1 METINIR
8 KISRYSYKLFMLYKL
23 LDNQG
28 TFIQVRNRPFARWPY
43 FTILVL
49 SPPESISF
57 FLSYLNFV
65 ITARLK

>member
-43 FTILVL
+43 FTTGTFTTRI
-49 SPPESISF
+49 
-57 FLSYLNFV
+57 NFV
-65 ITARLK
+65 FPSIFKFCNPSEV